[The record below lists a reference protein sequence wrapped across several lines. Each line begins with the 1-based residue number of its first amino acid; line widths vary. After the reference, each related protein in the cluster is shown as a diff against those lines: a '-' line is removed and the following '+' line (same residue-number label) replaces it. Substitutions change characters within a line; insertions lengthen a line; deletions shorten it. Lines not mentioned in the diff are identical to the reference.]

1 MSTGQCSVFSIDDE
15 MYNDDYDEDDVDDDS
30 PRRARVDVEL
40 DTGKGEL
47 LEH

>member
-1 MSTGQCSVFSIDDE
+1 

-30 PRRARVDVEL
+30 PRARVDVEL